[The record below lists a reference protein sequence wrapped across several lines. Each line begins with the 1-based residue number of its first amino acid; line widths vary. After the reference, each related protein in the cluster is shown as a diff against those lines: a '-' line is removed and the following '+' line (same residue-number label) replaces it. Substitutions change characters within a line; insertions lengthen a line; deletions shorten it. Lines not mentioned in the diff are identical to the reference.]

1 MWLIDHEKTEETK
14 ETPKRVSGKLLLYEV
29 TEENEEV
36 DSCEND
42 IDEIIV
48 VSHRI
53 VEYNDCDKF
62 TMVTLLVDHLNS
74 APLNFFLCEVKD
86 IVQTLV

>member
-1 MWLIDHEKTEETK
+1 MRLIDHEKTEETK
-14 ETPKRVSGKLLLYEV
+14 ETPKRVRGKLLLHEV

-42 IDEIIV
+42 INEIIV

-53 VEYNDCDKF
+53 VEYNDCDKS

-74 APLNFFLCEVKD
+74 APLNFFLCGVKD